1 MRTKSLTLSCLIILL
16 VAAVIFF
23 VVSFID
29 RPYQV
34 ISSKSYPSGTISL
47 FKDLPSGFPKEVVLE
62 QGTPT
67 SSNKITSP
75 DVNTQNT
82 VTYISVKSVAELAKE
97 YEANFI
103 ANGWTIK
110 SKTTGKVPT
119 FFVIK
124 DEHKLILTISA
135 LSSTETMLT
144 FQYEK

>member
-29 RPYQV
+29 RPYKV
-34 ISSKSYPSGTISL
+34 LSPKSYPSGTISL
-47 FKDLPSGFPKEVVLE
+47 YKDIPSGFPKEVVLE
-62 QGTPT
+62 QGTPN
-67 SSNKITSP
+67 SSSKVTSP
-75 DVNTQNT
+75 DIRTQNT
-82 VTYISVKSVAELAKE
+82 VTYISVKQVAELAKE

-103 ANGWTIK
+103 ANGWIIK
-110 SKTTGKVPT
+110 SKTSGKVPT

-124 DEHKLILTISA
+124 GDHQLILTISA
-135 LSSTETMLT
+135 LSPTETMLT